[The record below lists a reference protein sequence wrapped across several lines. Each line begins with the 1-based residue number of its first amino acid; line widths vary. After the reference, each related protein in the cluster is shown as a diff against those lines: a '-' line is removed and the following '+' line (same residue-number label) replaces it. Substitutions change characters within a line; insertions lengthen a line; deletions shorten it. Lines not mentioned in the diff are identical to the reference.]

1 MVQTRSLLSKYRTLI
16 PQTLMTAT
24 IVTGRVRGV
33 YRLER
38 PQHVE
43 LGTASRFT
51 VPRGEGVQ
59 SMHHEHKFGT

>member
-1 MVQTRSLLSKYRTLI
+1 MVQTRMLLSKYTTLI

-24 IVTGRVRGV
+24 IVTERVQGM

-51 VPRGEGVQ
+51 VPRDEEVQ
-59 SMHHEHKFGT
+59 SIHHEHKFGN